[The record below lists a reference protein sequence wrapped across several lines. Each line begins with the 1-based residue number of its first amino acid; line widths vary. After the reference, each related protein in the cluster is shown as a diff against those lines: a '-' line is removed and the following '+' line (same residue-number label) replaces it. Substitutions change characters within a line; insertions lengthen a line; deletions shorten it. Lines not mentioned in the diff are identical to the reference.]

1 MSIMRI
7 PTLVKWVGGKKQLL
21 SQFDLLFPKEFN
33 NYFEPFA
40 GGGAV
45 AFYLLKTRAPKK
57 VFLSDINEELIDT
70 YNVVKENPEKLI
82 KILKEYKRN
91 HNKENYYVVRAK
103 DPKQLSKLERAARF
117 IYLNKTCFN
126 GLYRVN
132 LKGGFNVPMGNYKNP
147 SIVNNK
153 DLTEISNLL
162 KNVQIELKQFHEAI
176 ENAKEGDFVYFDP
189 PYYPLNKTSN
199 FTSYNKDS
207 FLEKEQIELSE
218 IFKKLDERGVKVML
232 SNSDTEFI
240 KELYKNY
247 NQTFVQ
253 AKRMINSNAKKRG
266 AINELVITNYP
277 ISEQVNLEL

>member
-1 MSIMRI
+1 
-7 PTLVKWVGGKKQLL
+7 
-21 SQFDLLFPKEFN
+21 
-33 NYFEPFA
+33 
-40 GGGAV
+40 
-45 AFYLLKTRAPKK
+45 
-57 VFLSDINEELIDT
+57 LSDINEELIDT
-70 YNVVKENPEKLI
+70 YNVVKEDPDKLI
-82 KILKEYKRN
+82 KLLEQYKEN
-91 HNKENYYVVRAK
+91 HNKENYYSVRSK
-103 DPKQLSKLERAARF
+103 DPKQLSKFERAARF

-132 LKGGFNVPMGNYKNP
+132 LKGGFNVPMGKYKNP

-153 DLTEISNLL
+153 DLTEISKLL
-162 KNVQIELKQFHEAI
+162 KNAQVELKQFHKAI
-176 ENAKEGDFVYFDP
+176 KNTTKGDFVYFDP
-189 PYYPLNKTSN
+189 PYYPLNRTSN

-218 IFKKLDERGVKVML
+218 IFKKLDKKGVSVML
-232 SNSDTEFI
+232 SNSDTNFI
-240 KELYKNY
+240 KELYKDY